1 MPIYCCLRDRTETT
15 ADLVKQHAAPD
26 KPRVRLGMRA
36 EYHALIDDVDRLS
49 AGIEQ
54 DDANY
59 KKGNVTVN
67 AMGNHDATGR
77 TSAMPVVT

>member
-1 MPIYCCLRDRTETT
+1 M
-15 ADLVKQHAAPD
+15 
-26 KPRVRLGMRA
+26 RLGMRA